1 MKKNKPYFKYATLT
15 FLFLVVLIVPTIYFL
30 GVLKQD
36 DELRF
41 SHYTYYVGE
50 NTPINNESSLD
61 SFDSVAFGGIDFG
74 AISKNLFVKLDL
86 NDFTWLNSDSL
97 YILELTN
104 PGFREV
110 EMFRFDKDGDLVSK
124 EIAGTMAGNS
134 NPLKNPNPFF
144 NIGIDEEL
152 NPSVVLRI
160 ASQVPLKF
168 EAYIFPYSS
177 YFQNYSFRLILI
189 SVYFGIMIALFIYNL
204 ILYFSVK
211 DKVYLFYCFYIL
223 FIALAQLSISG
234 HSFFILNENAF
245 LYEVSIIGFTTLS
258 SIFVIPFI
266 QLFLKTD
273 EYVPKYEKYLYL
285 IPIFYI
291 IALLLR
297 LFGVIEVSYSIMD
310 LNGLILAICFFTIGI
325 IAAKDGFRSAYFFLL
340 AWSFLLI
347 GLVVYILHNLMI
359 INLGSFANAP
369 LLAGTAI
376 EALLLSFALADKIN
390 ILKKEKEKEQIDKL
404 EAVKENERLIKEQ
417 NIYLEKMVKSRTEE
431 LELTLK
437 NLQNTQ
443 TQLVNQEKMA
453 SLGQL
458 TAGIAHEINNPINFV
473 SSNISPLKRDMKD
486 ILELMDV
493 YREKGKLEFSEE
505 SKEEIEELE
514 EDIEFDYL
522 LEEVEQLL
530 TGMEDG
536 AKRTVEIVRGLKL
549 FSRVDEQDVKEV
561 DLREGLD
568 STLIL
573 LNSTIS
579 GRIKV
584 NKFYEEIPMVECLAG
599 KINQVFMNIISNA
612 IHALLDHPI
621 EGREPEL
628 TISTSF
634 KDGFVIIEIKDNGIG
649 MPESVKEKIFDPF
662 FTTKAV
668 GKGTGLGLSIV
679 YTIILEN
686 HKGTLEVESEENV
699 GTVFYIGLPVN
710 QKG

>member
-1 MKKNKPYFKYATLT
+1 MKNINHYFKYATLIV
-15 FLFLVVLIVPTIYFL
+15 LLLLVVLLPTIYFL
-30 GVLKQD
+30 GMLRQD
-36 DELRF
+36 EDLRF
-41 SHYTYYVGE
+41 NNYAYYLGDQGSIGE
-50 NTPINNESSLD
+50 DLD
-61 SFDSVAFGGIDFG
+61 LNAFDSIALGGVDLGIVE
-74 AISKNLFVKLDL
+74 KNLFVKLDL
-86 NDFTWLNSDSL
+86 DDFGWLNKDSI
-97 YILELTN
+97 YILEISN
-104 PGFREV
+104 PSFREV
-110 EMFRFDKDGDLVSK
+110 EILRFNTNGQLAYK
-124 EIAGTMAGNS
+124 EMAGTDVKSENS
-134 NPLKNPNPFF
+134 LRNPNPFF
-144 NIGIDEEL
+144 NIKLGNDFS
-152 NPSVVLRI
+152 PSVILRVK
-160 ASQVPLKF
+160 SKVPLKF
-168 EAYIFPYSS
+168 EAFIYPYSS
-177 YFQNYSFRLILI
+177 FYKNYSSRLIII
-189 SVYFGIMIALFIYNL
+189 STYFGIMISLFLYNL
-204 ILYFSVK
+204 ILYFAVK
-211 DKVYLFYCFYIL
+211 DRVYLFYCFYIL

-234 HSFFILNENAF
+234 HSYFLLQKNVF

-258 SIFVIPFI
+258 SLFVIPFI

-273 EYVPKYEKYLYL
+273 KYVPKFEKYLYL
-285 IPIFYI
+285 IPLSYV
-291 IALLLR
+291 IALVLWLMG
-297 LFGVIEVSYSIMD
+297 FIETSYSLMD

-325 IAAKDGFRSAYFFLL
+325 IAARGGYRSAYFFLL

-359 INLGSFANAP
+359 INLGSYANAP

-390 ILKKEKEKEQIDKL
+390 ILKKEKEEEQLDKL

-417 NIYLEKMVKSRTEE
+417 NVFLEDMVKSRTEE

-437 NLQNTQ
+437 NLQDTQ
-443 TQLVNQEKMA
+443 IQLVNQEKMA

-473 SSNISPLKRDMKD
+473 SSNISPLKRDLKD

-493 YREKGKLEFSEE
+493 YREKGKLEFSKE
-505 SKEEIEELE
+505 SKEEIDEMEEE
-514 EDIEFDYL
+514 IEFDYL

-530 TGMEDG
+530 NGMEDG
-536 AKRTVEIVRGLKL
+536 AKRTVEIVRGLKI

-573 LNSTIS
+573 LNSTMTGI
-579 GRIKV
+579 IKLTK
-584 NKFYEEIPMVECLAG
+584 NYEDIPMVECLAG

-612 IHALLDHPI
+612 IQALLDHPI

-628 TISTSF
+628 TINTSF
-634 KDGFVIIEIKDNGIG
+634 KEEMVLIEIKDNGVG
-649 MPESVKEKIFDPF
+649 MPSKVKEKIFEPF

-679 YTIILEN
+679 YTIIVEN
-686 HKGTLEVESEENV
+686 HKGTIKVDSEPGE
-699 GTVFYIGLPVN
+699 GTAFYIALPVN